1 MLKLPLLLVIIFS
14 ANSFLFSQSNAV
26 GIGTSTPHSSAILE
40 IQSTT
45 KGVLVPRMTT
55 TQRNAISNAA
65 TGLLVFDNSTGS
77 FWFKGAANWIEL
89 VDTSKNTW
97 KQNGNNIY
105 ASNTGNV
112 GIGTSSPQYHLDIN
126 KPNASIGF
134 TDSEL
139 NQFSGSI
146 TGNAK
151 TLTLNAVRSFLG
163 DGTTPGNLLMQ
174 TNSGFVYSG
183 NVGIGTDNPLQKLS
197 LNGKMGLYNGDTFI
211 GSLSNNSNDFLL
223 NAKFGETLLGIPSQN
238 IIMQYESGQ
247 YTNSGRVG
255 IGTGTPTEKL
265 DINGNLQ
272 VSDDIKVS
280 GKLNQPSTGTA
291 HLLPIAYGRINGDG
305 STHSGT
311 GNFFS
316 TRNLDGGYLIQIS
329 GANYSNSYIIV
340 SPLDESEG
348 PQMFIAQSS
357 VSSTGYYIDILYMQP
372 NYETHSCQGCSME
385 FVRDFSKIKVEH
397 GFTFVIYGL

>member
-14 ANSFLFSQSNAV
+14 ANSLLFSQSNAV

-197 LNGKMGLYNGDTFI
+197 LNGAMGLYSGNSFV
-211 GSLSNNSNDFLL
+211 GSLSNSSNDFLL
-223 NAKFGETLLGIPSQN
+223 NARLGSPLAGVEAQHVIL
-238 IIMQYESGQ
+238 QYETDPLTTSG
-247 YTNSGRVG
+247 NVG

-265 DINGNLQ
+265 DVNGNLQ
-272 VSDDIKVS
+272 VSGNIKLS

-291 HLLPIAYGRINGDG
+291 HMLPIAYGRINADG
-305 STHSGT
+305 SIHSGT
-311 GNFFS
+311 GNFSVLHTF
-316 TRNLDGGYLIQIS
+316 DGF
-329 GANYSNSYIIV
+329 YSI
-340 SPLDESEG
+340 
-348 PQMFIAQSS
+348 S
-357 VSSTGYYIDILYMQP
+357 VSGTMATNGFIVASPIDEQQEMVTTLTHAALSLFTVRTVANQV
-372 NYETHSCQGCSME
+372 NYEYEDNCQGCTLNY
-385 FVRDFSKIKVEH
+385 VRSVLPISVDHAFSFIIFK
-397 GFTFVIYGL
+397 L